1 MVTEN
6 GITEKCQNKD
16 IMQSIGHMTSEY
28 SLEAGKKQCQED
40 RLKYDKVVEEGI
52 PFSTIFLNH
61 S

>member
-1 MVTEN
+1 VTKN
-6 GITEKCQNKD
+6 GTTGKRQNED

-28 SLEAGKKQCQED
+28 SLEACKKQCRED
-40 RLKYDKVVEEGI
+40 GLKYDKAVVEGI